1 MGNSAMKAGDVQFGK
16 VALVHRTN
24 SCQDCHNEDAPD
36 QAAGENVMQDPAA
49 QRGAFT
55 PQQTATLSKA
65 MWRIVPFLFICYII
79 AYLDRVN
86 VGFAALSMNKNLG
99 LSPIQYG
106 WGVGLFFFGY
116 FALEIPSN
124 LMLQRIGA
132 RVWIARI
139 MITWGLISACTSM
152 VTGPVSFYVMRFLL
166 GLAEAGFVPGVF
178 LYLASWFP
186 GVWRSR
192 TTATFLVGI
201 PVAGL
206 IGSPVSGL
214 LLNLEGWMGLHGW
227 QWLLIMEGLPAVLL
241 GIVCLFVLSDR
252 PAEAQ
257 WLLPEERAWL
267 STRMAEEHRD
277 IGSHSPG
284 TLRAALSNPGVLICA
299 ATNFAMIMG
308 SSGVAYWT
316 PLIIRN
322 FGLSYTQVGLVTA
335 IPPAVATVA
344 MVLWARSADRTGRRV
359 AHVAATGIL
368 GFCGLAFSAFADT
381 PGLAIAGLTATVVA
395 STSFQATFWAIPP
408 GFLTGRAAAG
418 GIALIVSVGNLGGFT
433 GPYLVGYLK
442 QTTDSYQTALLLLSC
457 CILISALLVTI
468 AGRLIANS
476 RTTVGREGKLA

>member
-1 MGNSAMKAGDVQFGK
+1 LLVSASHQKPRRGRIAATGSAKRKFG
-16 VALVHRTN
+16 
-24 SCQDCHNEDAPD
+24 
-36 QAAGENVMQDPAA
+36 AGETSMENPTSRQDS
-49 QRGAFT
+49 FT
-55 PQQTATLSKA
+55 PDQTATLRKA
-65 MWRIVPFLFICYII
+65 VRHIVPFLFICYLI

-86 VGFAALSMNKNLG
+86 VGFAALSMNKEIG
-99 LSPIQYG
+99 LSPTQYG

-139 MITWGLISACTSM
+139 MITWGLISAGTAFI
-152 VTGPVSFYVMRFLL
+152 TGPTGFYVMRFLL

-206 IGSPVSGL
+206 VGSPVSGL
-214 LLNLEGWMGLHGW
+214 LLNLDGWVGLHGW
-227 QWLLIMEGLPAVLL
+227 QWLLILEGLPACVL
-241 GIVCLFVLSDR
+241 GVVCLFVLADR
-252 PAEAQ
+252 PADAR
-257 WLLPEERAWL
+257 WLTPEERAWM
-267 STRMAEEHRD
+267 TERMAQEQHA
-277 IGSHSPG
+277 IGTHSPG
-284 TLRAALSNPGVLICA
+284 GLLAALSNTRVLVCA

-322 FGLSYTQVGLVTA
+322 FGLTYTQVGLVTA
-335 IPPAVATVA
+335 IPPAVATIG
-344 MVLWARSADRTGRRV
+344 MVLWSRSADRTGRRI

-368 GFCGLAFSAFADT
+368 GFLGLVVSGFAETT
-381 PGLAIAGLTATVVA
+381 PLAVAGLTATVVA
-395 STSFQATFWAIPP
+395 STAFQATFWAIPP

-418 GIALIVSVGNLGGFT
+418 GIALIVSVGNLGGFV
-433 GPYLVGYLK
+433 GPYLVGYFK
-442 QTTDSYQTALLLLSC
+442 QATDSYRAPLLLLSLS
-457 CILISALLVTI
+457 ILFSAVLVSI
-468 AGRLIANS
+468 VGWLIARHRS
-476 RTTVGREGKLA
+476 TTQVEAKLA

>member
-1 MGNSAMKAGDVQFGK
+1 MCHHPANKNALRGDGE
-16 VALVHRTN
+16 R
-24 SCQDCHNEDAPD
+24 D
-36 QAAGENVMQDPAA
+36 QMASTTHE
-49 QRGAFT
+49 AFT
-55 PQQTATLSKA
+55 PEQTRTLSKA

-86 VGFAALSMNKNLG
+86 VGFAALSMNKDLG
-99 LSPIQYG
+99 LSPTQYG

-139 MITWGLISACTSM
+139 MITWGLISAATSM
-152 VTGPVSFYVMRFLL
+152 VTGPVSFYIMRFLL

-206 IGSPVSGL
+206 LGSPISGL
-214 LLNLEGWMGLHGW
+214 LLTLEGWLGLHGW
-227 QWLLIMEGLPAVLL
+227 QILLIVEGLPAVLL
-241 GIVCLFVLSDR
+241 GFICLFVLSDG
-252 PAEAQ
+252 PADARWLRDDERQ
-257 WLLPEERAWL
+257 WLVG
-267 STRMAEEHRD
+267 RMAEELRD

-284 TLRAALSNPGVLICA
+284 TLRAALSNPRVLVCA

-322 FGLSYTQVGLVTA
+322 FGLSYTQVGFVTA
-335 IPPAVATVA
+335 IPSAVAMVG
-344 MVLWARSADRTGRRV
+344 MVLWARSSDRSGKRV

-368 GFCGLAFSAFADT
+368 GFLGLAVSAYAAS
-381 PGLAIAGLTATVVA
+381 PALAIAGLTATVLA
-395 STSFQATFWAIPP
+395 STAFQATFWAIPP
-408 GFLTGRAAAG
+408 SFLTGRAAAG

-442 QTTDSYQTALLLLSC
+442 QTTDSYQAALL
-457 CILISALLVTI
+457 ILAFVILMSAGLVVI
-468 AGRLIANS
+468 AGRLIA
-476 RTTVGREGKLA
+476 RGQERAGLEHKLA

>member
-1 MGNSAMKAGDVQFGK
+1 MANPISPQ
-16 VALVHRTN
+16 N
-24 SCQDCHNEDAPD
+24 
-36 QAAGENVMQDPAA
+36 
-49 QRGAFT
+49 AFT
-55 PQQTATLSKA
+55 PEQTAILSKA
-65 MWRIVPFLFICYII
+65 TWRIVPFLFICYII

-86 VGFAALSMNKNLG
+86 VGFAALSMNKDLG
-99 LSPIQYG
+99 LSPTQYG

-116 FALEIPSN
+116 FVLEIPSN

-139 MITWGLISACTSM
+139 MITWGVISAATSM
-152 VTGPVSFYVMRFLL
+152 VTGPDGFYVMRFLL

-206 IGSPVSGL
+206 VGSPVSGL
-214 LLNLEGWMGLHGW
+214 LLNLEGWLGLHGW
-227 QWLLIMEGLPAVLL
+227 QWLLIMEGLPAILL
-241 GIVCLFVLSDR
+241 GIACLFVLADR
-252 PAEAQ
+252 PSEAT
-257 WLLPEERAWL
+257 WLAPGQRDWL
-267 STRMAEEHRD
+267 ARRITEEHGG
-277 IGSHSPG
+277 IASHSPG
-284 TLRAALSNPGVLICA
+284 TLRAALSNPSVLVCA

-335 IPPAVATVA
+335 IPPAFAMVC
-344 MVLWARSADRTGRRV
+344 MVLWARSSDRTGRRV
-359 AHVAATGIL
+359 AHVAATGVL
-368 GFCGLAFSAFADT
+368 GFCGLAFSAFADS
-381 PGLAIAGLTATVVA
+381 PALAIAGLTATVVA

-408 GFLTGRAAAG
+408 SFLTGRAAAG

-433 GPYLVGYLK
+433 GPYLVGFLK
-442 QTTDSYQTALLLLSC
+442 QATDSYQVALLLLSL
-457 CILISALLVTI
+457 CILTSAVLVTI
-468 AGRLIANS
+468 AGRLIARS
-476 RTTVGREGKLA
+476 REAFQLERNVA